1 MKTRV
6 DKNLNESEQ
15 YFPRRVSK
23 NTQLY
28 EEIKNSDLDNLE
40 VTTNAKVIGDNNA
53 QIDINKIKEILEK
66 NYQDPP
72 KRRSVKFDL
81 PEEEE
86 IELEKTREYDINT
99 ILEHARQEK
108 EVDYEKERLKKIRDT
123 QYDIL
128 KNLEIDDDEPQRAK
142 EKTKEELMELINTIN
157 LNEYQNKNKD
167 MEETEEEDFE
177 DTEEYEEEDTEE
189 LNPLNILSDLKGDEN
204 TVVAGAKEF
213 TEEMRS
219 LEEKKEEQE
228 EINEALDETLDE
240 SFYTNSMSFS
250 KKDFADFDDL
260 EDEKGSIVVKILIV
274 IILIAI
280 IAGIV
285 LFLNE
290 FLNLNW
296 F

>member
-28 EEIKNSDLDNLE
+28 EEIKNSDLNNLE
-40 VTTNAKVIGDNNA
+40 VATNTKVIGDNNA

-128 KNLEIDDDEPQRAK
+128 KNLEIDDEPKATTA
-142 EKTKEELMELINTIN
+142 KTKEELMELINTIN

-167 MEETEEEDFE
+167 TEENVEEDFE
-177 DTEEYEEEDTEE
+177 DTEDYEEEDTEE

-213 TEEMRS
+213 TDEIKDA
-219 LEEKKEEQE
+219 EEKKEEQE
-228 EINEALDETLDE
+228 EINEALDENLDE